1 MQTCTV
7 LCDVQGIQVEQ
18 IEYLTSIILSMV
30 LLLWTATNA
39 DSNMDGNEDHMA
51 NADKALY
58 NGYHDTRYVNIY
70 PVLT

>member
-1 MQTCTV
+1 
-7 LCDVQGIQVEQ
+7 
-18 IEYLTSIILSMV
+18 MV